1 MDTINIFIA
10 SSAELKRER
19 MELVDLTQDMN
30 DYLEG
35 LNIKLKPVL
44 WEYVDSSMR
53 AERKE
58 DEYLVKL
65 RECEICI
72 VLFWQI
78 LGEYTVEELDVAV
91 EQMRSGRCP
100 KEVHVLFKAPAP
112 NASGELI
119 SFKEN
124 FYNKYRLHPEIFNDI
139 SSLRKQVES
148 ILTSLSPNRPCRRTC
163 GR

>member
-1 MDTINIFIA
+1 MDMINVFVA
-10 SSAELKRER
+10 SSAELKHER
-19 MELVDLTQDMN
+19 MELVDLMQDMN
-30 DYLEG
+30 DILVE
-35 LNIKLKPVL
+35 NRIKLKPVL
-44 WEYVDSSMR
+44 WEYLDSSMR

-91 EQMRSGRCP
+91 KEMRSGRCP

-112 NASGELI
+112 NASDELI

-124 FYNKYRLHPEIFNDI
+124 FYNKYQLDPETFNDT
-139 SSLRKQVES
+139 SSLRKQVEG
-148 ILTSLSPNRPCRRTC
+148 ILNTFIINIM
-163 GR
+163 GVK

>member
-1 MDTINIFIA
+1 MA
-10 SSAELKRER
+10 SSAELKCER
-19 MELVDLTQDMN
+19 MELVDLLQDMN

-35 LNIKLKPVL
+35 QNVKLKPVL
-44 WEYVDSSMR
+44 WEYTDSSMR

-58 DEYLVKL
+58 DEYLAKL

-91 EQMRSGRCP
+91 EGMQSGRCP

-112 NASGELI
+112 NASDELI
-119 SFKEN
+119 SFKED
-124 FYNKYRLHPEIFNDI
+124 FYNKYQLDPETFNDT
-139 SSLRKQVES
+139 SSLRKQVEG
-148 ILTSLSPNRPCRRTC
+148 ILNTFIINIM
-163 GR
+163 GVK

>member
-1 MDTINIFIA
+1 MRTINVFVA

-19 MELVDLTQDMN
+19 MELVDLMQDMN
-30 DYLEG
+30 DDLEG
-35 LNIKLKPVL
+35 QNFKLKLVL
-44 WEYVDSSMR
+44 WEYMDSSMR

-91 EQMRSGRCP
+91 KEMRSGRCP

-112 NASGELI
+112 NASDELI
-119 SFKEN
+119 SSKEN
-124 FYNKYRLHPEIFNDI
+124 FYNKYQLNPETFNDI
-139 SSLRKQVES
+139 SSLRKQVED
-148 ILTSLSPNRPCRRTC
+148 ILHSFISK
-163 GR
+163 

>member
-1 MDTINIFIA
+1 MSTKQIFIA

-19 MELVDLTQDMN
+19 MELVDLTHDMN
-30 DYLEG
+30 DDLEG
-35 LNIKLKPVL
+35 LNSKLKPVL
-44 WEYVDSSMR
+44 WEYMDSSMR

-58 DEYLVKL
+58 DEYLAKL

-78 LGEYTVEELDVAV
+78 LGEYTVEELDVAM
-91 EQMRSGRCP
+91 EEMRSGRFP

-112 NASGELI
+112 NASEELI

-124 FYNKYRLHPEIFNDI
+124 FYGKYQVNPETFNDI
-139 SSLRKQVES
+139 SSLRKQVEG
-148 ILTSLSPNRPCRRTC
+148 ILNTFIKNNMSVK
-163 GR
+163 

>member
-1 MDTINIFIA
+1 MKRINIFIA

-19 MELVDLTQDMN
+19 MELVDLMQDLN
-30 DYLEG
+30 DDLEG
-35 LNIKLKPVL
+35 RNIKLKPVL
-44 WEYVDSSMR
+44 WEYLDSSMR

-78 LGEYTVEELDVAV
+78 LGEYTVEELDVAIK
-91 EQMRSGRCP
+91 EMRLGGCP

-112 NASGELI
+112 NASDELI

-124 FYNKYRLHPEIFNDI
+124 FYNKYQLDLETFNDI
-139 SSLRKQVES
+139 ISLRKQVEG
-148 ILTSLSPNRPCRRTC
+148 ILRTFITIIK
-163 GR
+163 GIK